1 MTFVFSVFVMITT
14 FTIIK
19 DTLLVLMEARPK
31 GINFEE
37 VMNVLMD
44 IDGVMTVHNLRIW
57 ALSLDKVT
65 MSAHVAIS
73 GSLQVSL

>member
-1 MTFVFSVFVMITT
+1 MTIIFSVFVMITT

-19 DTLLVLMEARPK
+19 DTLLILMEARPK

-37 VMNVLMD
+37 VMNILME

-73 GSLQVSL
+73 MYSQIYL

>member
-1 MTFVFSVFVMITT
+1 
-14 FTIIK
+14 
-19 DTLLVLMEARPK
+19 MEARPK

-37 VMNVLMD
+37 IVNILMD

-73 GSLQVSL
+73 IILQILKNSETVMINFS